1 MTTRPGSAVRRL
13 LRLVGIAARLP
24 IAGVALAL
32 APSTRLARRT
42 FEIAETPSGAR
53 RIVHGLTALL
63 LGLVSWV
70 LFAFVAL
77 TFARGALYPI
87 FDHGPYDDAWGGP
100 TLGGAWLVHFVL
112 STVFQAVVLLLV
124 AGIGALNRR
133 LSDPYRGART
143 GAWAWV
149 IATIICLATVLFV
162 VAWSRQI

>member
-1 MTTRPGSAVRRL
+1 MTTGPGAGVRRL
-13 LRLVGIAARLP
+13 PRLVGLAARLP
-24 IAGVALAL
+24 IAGAALAL
-32 APSTRLARRT
+32 APSARLARST
-42 FEIAETPSGAR
+42 FEITETPSGAR

-77 TFARGALYPI
+77 TFARGALYPV

-133 LSDPYRGART
+133 LSAPYRGSRS
-143 GAWAWV
+143 GGWPWV
-149 IATIICLATVLFV
+149 VAALICLATALFV